1 MFNAAVDEV
10 MKKCVLGHLFSQI
23 VGHCVTVLLSL
34 VKYSVPVNM
43 LDLIQNCYG
52 YGQCAARIRP
62 EHTHTHTHIYIYIYM
77 PDSTSHI

>member
-10 MKKCVLGHLFSQI
+10 MKKCVFGHLFSQI
-23 VGHCVTVLLSL
+23 VDHCVTVLLLL
-34 VKYSVPVNM
+34 VKYSVPINM

-62 EHTHTHTHIYIYIYM
+62 EHTYIYRYIYIC
-77 PDSTSHI
+77 